1 MSNPAFIGF
10 TQADI
15 KFVLSLAKGLGA
27 CKQHGRWFQ
36 NLAEKGEALI
46 DLDSIDNENDWM
58 NISECSIQKVETDT
72 TSIVP
77 RKTTKYKVFIPQYI
91 PSTNHWEPDDIDIK
105 EIGTFDSLAEAF
117 SEFYMLEAETFARDN
132 ATATVYEEMKSIE
145 EEQP

>member
-36 NLAEKGEALI
+36 NLVEKGKALI
-46 DLDSIDNENDWM
+46 DLESIDNENDWM
-58 NISECSIQKVETDT
+58 DISECSIQKAEIDIPG
-72 TSIVP
+72 IVP
-77 RKTTKYKVFIPQYI
+77 RKAIKYKVFIPQYI
-91 PSTNHWEPDDIDIK
+91 PSNSYWDPDDIDIK

-132 ATATVYEEMKSIE
+132 ATATVYEEMKSVE
-145 EEQP
+145 EEQV